1 MKNISEIRKIDGIW
15 TLLVDGKP
23 FTMLCGEVHNS
34 SASDAGYMEE
44 QVWPFLKG
52 LHINSLLVPVYW
64 EMIEAKEGDFDFTV
78 LDTIIEQAEREGVKL
93 GILWF
98 GLWKNGISSYA
109 PEWVKMDPGRFFRSE
124 DRYNRPMDVISAFCK
139 AAVEA
144 DAKAFGRLME
154 HIGEKNKETQNVIL
168 VQVENEVGLLGSDR
182 DYSPEANALFVKEI
196 PGEVSGLYERSGSW
210 EQAFGEEAAEVF
222 MEYAYVRA
230 VGWIAKAGKEAYPL
244 PMCVNAWIEKFP
256 WRPGG
261 YPSGGPIARFLP
273 LWKRFAPDIDAV
285 CPDVY
290 TSDFKGICREYKTAG
305 NPLLIPEHR
314 RDIRN
319 ISHLFYAAG
328 ACQAL
333 CFSPFGIEDFLM
345 PPETRTGI
353 GNPEVMKI
361 LNIDKSAWE
370 CEKTGVFLGLAYQ
383 LLASSM
389 DVIYRYQKMGKV
401 HGFLRENE
409 HDKGT
414 VIHLSSCDVQIGY
427 IDQKPDTPKS
437 AGLIIE
443 SGDREFYAAGVNF
456 RYSLLPPKNE
466 MREAGILEYSE
477 GQFRDGEFRRGRIL
491 NGDERYCML
500 MLEKPELQR
509 VKWYFYQEDIE
520 R

>member
-1 MKNISEIRKIDGIW
+1 M
-15 TLLVDGKP
+15 
-23 FTMLCGEVHNS
+23 
-34 SASDAGYMEE
+34 
-44 QVWPFLKG
+44 
-52 LHINSLLVPVYW
+52 
-64 EMIEAKEGDFDFTV
+64 
-78 LDTIIEQAEREGVKL
+78 
-93 GILWF
+93 
-98 GLWKNGISSYA
+98 
-109 PEWVKMDPGRFFRSE
+109 
-124 DRYNRPMDVISAFCK
+124 
-139 AAVEA
+139 
-144 DAKAFGRLME
+144 
-154 HIGEKNKETQNVIL
+154 
-168 VQVENEVGLLGSDR
+168 
-182 DYSPEANALFVKEI
+182 
-196 PGEVSGLYERSGSW
+196 YERSGSW

-222 MEYAYVRA
+222 MEYAYARA